1 MGERIESVDSEE
13 FGRLFTSFRH
23 TAYRL
28 ETLQVYDVGYEAEP
42 MRRFL
47 AGEAEPDDQAK
58 SEWTAMVGDAVRDGK
73 VIQRVHVVAEPVTD
87 YLRYEMGCSY
97 PPNVTA
103 GEDIRILD
111 TGTARS
117 LAGLPALDYWLF
129 DSRDL
134 WVMEYG
140 PGGEFLFTEHVTD
153 PAEIVRHSYWRDA
166 ALHAAVPFRDYMNRM
181 PGLQQALQA
190 PA

>member
-47 AGEAEPDDQAK
+47 AGEAEPGDQAK
-58 SEWTAMVGDAVRDGK
+58 SEWTAMVSDAVRNGK
-73 VIQRVHVVAEPVTD
+73 IIQRVHIVAEPVTD

-111 TGTARS
+111 AGTARS

-134 WVMEYG
+134 WIMEYG
-140 PGGEFLFTEHVTD
+140 PGGEFLFTEHVTG
-153 PAEIVRHSYWRDA
+153 PAEVVRHGYWRDA
-166 ALHAAVPFRDYMNRM
+166 ALHAAVPFRDYMSRM
-181 PGLQQALQA
+181 PGLRQAL
-190 PA
+190 